1 MESILSALIA
11 GAVTLIGVLI
21 ANSRSQAVTDTKLEE
36 LIREVREHNNF
47 ARRVPILE
55 EQMKVANH
63 RIADLENHERMKE
76 RNRFMELSNKIS
88 AATLARTAVL
98 LLALTNQVL
107 SAMGK
112 PVLPIE
118 STTVEQLVTAGIT
131 TVAALINWW
140 KNNSF
145 TAAAVAADSYMARL
159 KQKQ

>member
-1 MESILSALIA
+1 MPGERHI
-11 GAVTLIGVLI
+11 
-21 ANSRSQAVTDTKLEE
+21 
-36 LIREVREHNNF
+36 
-47 ARRVPILE
+47 
-55 EQMKVANH
+55 MKAH
-63 RIADLENHERMKE
+63 TYTEPTAPT
-76 RNRFMELSNKIS
+76 IS
-88 AATLARTAVL
+88 AGTITRTAVL